1 MGLVRYI
8 FRGKRI
14 VLLKRV
20 LLLPLLL
27 FSFVTIAQPDD
38 IYDPSRD
45 ALSDFKSALTSASV
59 EQKNIF
65 VIAGGN
71 WCSYCHRFEKNLKD
85 ASLDEVLEND
95 FVLIKVNY
103 SEENYNEGFFSLF
116 PDIHIFPHIMI
127 VSANG
132 ELLESTPVPST
143 EDEFKRLLA
152 KYTIEKS
159 A

>member
-1 MGLVRYI
+1 M
-8 FRGKRI
+8 
-14 VLLKRV
+14 LLKKI

-27 FSFVTIAQPDD
+27 VSFTTIAQPDD
-38 IYDPSRD
+38 VYDPSRD
-45 ALSDFKSALTSASV
+45 ALSDFKSALISASV
-59 EQKNIF
+59 EHKNIF

-71 WCSYCHRFEKNLKD
+71 WCSYCHKFEKNLKD
-85 ASLDEVLEND
+85 ASLDEVLENN

-116 PDIHIFPHIMI
+116 PDIHILPHIMI
-127 VSANG
+127 ISENE

-152 KYTIEKS
+152 KYTIETN